1 MGKREEW
8 KRLEEEGTEEE
19 HVEVDG
25 GRTVMGKGEGVVKT
39 GGETLRQKGA
49 GRDGERDSLRSRGDW
64 E

>member
-1 MGKREEW
+1 
-8 KRLEEEGTEEE
+8 
-19 HVEVDG
+19 
-25 GRTVMGKGEGVVKT
+25 MGKGEGVVKT